1 MNNKG
6 SGLIDYILVFPILFF
21 LIFGLVDFRNV
32 IVNKKQLS
40 KDMEYIIELYKE
52 DNIERILSYSHEN
65 DFKVNYSK
73 IENGVEFTLNKNIFL
88 KTPFIDKFIDNPYQ
102 IIIKKL
108 LENE

>member
-102 IIIKKL
+102 IIIKKI